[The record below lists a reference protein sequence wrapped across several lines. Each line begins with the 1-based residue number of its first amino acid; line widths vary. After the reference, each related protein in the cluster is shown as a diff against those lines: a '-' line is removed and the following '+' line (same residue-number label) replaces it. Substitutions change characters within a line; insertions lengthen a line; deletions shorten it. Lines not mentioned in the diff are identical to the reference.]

1 MNNEIIN
8 GQNSVATSAN
18 RSDFKN
24 LFENS
29 EPIFTNIDRNEFKV
43 MFRSNVNG
51 FKKMTGCSTAAAIT
65 ATIGWICFADS
76 QEMQQPF
83 SHTFL
88 YNGNPV
94 LVIFGDEN
102 GENGPVDLRID
113 FNFFERVIG
122 YKRKDMLDAMRNY
135 LQAKDII
142 ASGMFA

>member
-1 MNNEIIN
+1 MMEKY
-8 GQNSVATSAN
+8 
-18 RSDFKN
+18 DFN
-24 LFENS
+24 TFFENA
-29 EPIFTNIDRNEFKV
+29 EPIVSNIDRNEFKE
-43 MFRSNVNG
+43 MFRSNVKG

-76 QEMQQPF
+76 QEMRQPF

-94 LVIFGDEN
+94 LVILGDEN

-122 YKRKDMLDAMRNY
+122 YKRKDMLDAMRKY

-142 ASGMFA
+142 AGGMFS